1 MVDMFDALGTK
12 RVYKEAWPR
21 EKILEF
27 IRAESGR
34 KFDPQLVELLFAN
47 SDEIFRVRQEFGD
60 QQA

>member
-27 IRAESGR
+27 IRTESGR

-47 SDEIFRVRQEFGD
+47 SDEIFQVRQQLGD
-60 QQA
+60 EQA